1 MIKNRLIKLSLLT
14 SALILVCVS
23 TLPGVSADT
32 QALPTLRIT
41 LGAGGAASTAAAAAT
56 KLAGTASVAA
66 TKVAG
71 TATTLAGTAA
81 ALATKAAVAKTTLT
95 PPVATG
101 AQAATD
107 AITSYAS
114 SVLGITVT
122 VKKAG
127 GLSGDINKALSQSPK
142 GSAAQL
148 SAVNLAVISYGAILT
163 NGAASLSYGSGTV
176 TGDVTVDVQGS
187 SLGVY
192 SLATTY
198 SGTLDANAALALA
211 KKTFPNLSGFSYT
224 AQTVTKG
231 FAWYA
236 KGNIKGFNTQTK
248 KFETMAEAVILYILP
263 TTTGKA
269 TVTATVGRGTFAT
282 AVKP

>member
-1 MIKNRLIKLSLLT
+1 MNKNRLTQLVMSISILV
-14 SALILVCVS
+14 LILAS
-23 TLPGVSADT
+23 TLPGVLADT
-32 QALPTLRIT
+32 ETRPTPRIT
-41 LGAGGAASTAAAAAT
+41 LGASGVAATVAAATTKAAAALTQAAPTLAAAAT
-56 KLAGTASVAA
+56 K
-66 TKVAG
+66 
-71 TATTLAGTAA
+71 A
-81 ALATKAAVAKTTLT
+81 ALAQQTIT
-95 PPVATG
+95 PPAATG

-107 AITSYAS
+107 AIKSYAS

-122 VKKAG
+122 VTKAG
-127 GLSGDINKALSQSPK
+127 GLTSAITRTLRQSPK

-148 SAVNLAVISYGAILT
+148 SAVNLAVTSYGATLS

-192 SLATTY
+192 SLLTTY
-198 SGTLDANAALALA
+198 SGTLDANAALDLA
-211 KKTFPNLSGFSYT
+211 KKTFPNLAGFTYT
-224 AQTVTKG
+224 PQTVTKG

-236 KGNIKGFNTQTK
+236 KGNVTGYNTQTK
-248 KFETMAEAVILYILP
+248 KFETMAEAVILYVLP
-263 TTTGKA
+263 SATGKA

>member
-1 MIKNRLIKLSLLT
+1 MNKNRLTKLAIST
-14 SALILVCVS
+14 SILVLILTS

-32 QALPTLRIT
+32 QTLPTPRIT
-41 LGAGGAASTAAAAAT
+41 LGASGGTSGVAATAAAAAT
-56 KLAGTASVAA
+56 KA
-66 TKVAG
+66 
-71 TATTLAGTAA
+71 AA
-81 ALATKAAVAKTTLT
+81 ALTQAAPTVAAAATKAALAKQTIT
-95 PPVATG
+95 PPAATG

-107 AITSYAS
+107 AIKSYAS

-122 VKKAG
+122 VTKAG
-127 GLSGDINKALSQSPK
+127 GLTSAITRTLSQSPK

-148 SAVNLAVISYGAILT
+148 SAVNLAVTSYGATLS

-192 SLATTY
+192 SLLTTY
-198 SGTLDANAALALA
+198 SGTLDANAALDLA
-211 KKTFPNLSGFSYT
+211 KKTFPNLAGFTYT
-224 AQTVTKG
+224 PQTVTKV

-236 KGNIKGFNTQTK
+236 KGNVTGYNTQTK
-248 KFETMAEAVILYILP
+248 KFETMAEAVILYVLP
-263 TTTGKA
+263 STTGKA
-269 TVTATVGRGTFAT
+269 TVSATVGRGTFAT

>member
-1 MIKNRLIKLSLLT
+1 MNKNRITKFTITISIL
-14 SALILVCVS
+14 ALIFVS
-23 TLPGVSADT
+23 TLTTVSADT
-32 QALPTLRIT
+32 QALPTPRIT
-41 LGAGGAASTAAAAAT
+41 LGASGGASGVAATAAAAAT
-56 KLAGTASVAA
+56 KASAA
-66 TKVAG
+66 LTQA
-71 TATTLAGTAA
+71 APTAA
-81 ALATKAAVAKTTLT
+81 ALATKAALAKQTIT
-95 PPVATG
+95 PPATTG

-114 SVLGITVT
+114 SVLGVTVT
-122 VKKAG
+122 VKKSG
-127 GLSGDINKALSQSPK
+127 GLTSTITRSLSQSPK

-148 SAVNLAVISYGAILT
+148 SAVNLAVTSYGATLN
-163 NGAASLSYGSGTV
+163 NGVASLSYGSGTV

-192 SLATTY
+192 SLFTTY
-198 SGTLDANAALALA
+198 SGTLDANSALELA
-211 KKTFPNLSGFSYT
+211 KKTFPNLSGFTYT

-236 KGNIKGFNTQTK
+236 KGTVTGYNTKTK
-248 KFETMAEAVILYILP
+248 KFEAMAEAVILYVLP